1 MSEYYTTPAQQG
13 WVCPKCGA
21 VMAPWQSYC
30 VNCKG
35 TNETI
40 TAPNTTPET
49 DHWWV
54 TKPFISCDDTVPAE
68 KITISS
74 EVDKYGLRES
84 LIHPEIESPC
94 TYLRQEY
101 GRKVCYGTKEKDEVS
116 CNGDTNK
123 CQIHF

>member
-1 MSEYYTTPAQQG
+1 
-13 WVCPKCGA
+13 
-21 VMAPWQSYC
+21 MAPWQSYC

-35 TNETI
+35 VSET
-40 TAPNTTPET
+40 TAAPNVTPET
-49 DHWWV
+49 TPFISHDDTPWWI

-84 LIHPEIESPC
+84 LIHPKIESPC
-94 TYLRQEY
+94 TYYMKEY

-123 CQIHF
+123 C